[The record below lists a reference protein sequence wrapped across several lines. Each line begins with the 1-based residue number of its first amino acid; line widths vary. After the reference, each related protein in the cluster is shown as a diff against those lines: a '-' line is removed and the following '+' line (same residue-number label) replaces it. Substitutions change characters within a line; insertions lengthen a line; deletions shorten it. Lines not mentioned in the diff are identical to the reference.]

1 MNFAR
6 FLLQESKYLYN
17 TDVKSVLIWVYNIFE
32 KAEEESKRP
41 RDPRPLLKDNDSMGL
56 PYGYTSLHVALLSK
70 DRHVITCPT
79 HCRDYINEAIRW
91 HVCGDSKAVFSS
103 HCNEDFEGDIDMRS
117 LRLVLFLDEPRYF
130 SSDVP
135 IFDGIKNGIRVANM
149 YGRVAGWKPIRLVR
163 ARVPNGEEDYREC
176 YVLIG
181 DRNWQR
187 TPQYISML
195 VLLIRICLMWEVPEW
210 IDDAYA
216 LTGYWH
222 EFIYNTE
229 DRPDNSDITVFLTNS
244 YHHMLLMVAHDREIF
259 PGNMLSAYSSRHN
272 SFHGSSGINA
282 LVCDDSVHPKAA
294 EKLKHYYNTEV
305 LLNDRSG

>member
-1 MNFAR
+1 M
-6 FLLQESKYLYN
+6 QES
-17 TDVKSVLIWVYNIFE
+17 LIFVIGPPRSGSTMLQRMLASHSAIYTHPEPHIITPLAHLGYFENVE
-32 KAEEESKRP
+32 KA
-41 RDPRPLLKDNDSMGL
+41 
-56 PYGYTSLHVALLSK
+56 PYDH
-70 DRHVITCPT
+70 
-79 HCRDYINEAIRW
+79 INAVEAIREY
-91 HVCGDSKAVFSS
+91 VD
-103 HCNEDFEGDIDMRS
+103 
-117 LRLVLFLDEPRYF
+117 VL
-130 SSDVP
+130 
-135 IFDGIKNGIRVANM
+135 
-149 YGRVAGWKPIRLVR
+149 
-163 ARVPNGEEDYREC
+163 PNGEEDYREC